1 MALLVFNINNQHY
14 RAEICYDLSRDYW
27 DRGIMTKA
35 LRKVIEFCFKKI
47 AVPRIEAITLKE
59 NSASIAT
66 LKKTGFSW
74 EGRGR

>member
-1 MALLVFNINNQHY
+1 
-14 RAEICYDLSRDYW
+14 
-27 DRGIMTKA
+27 MTKA

-47 AVPRIEAITLKE
+47 AVHRIEAITLKG

-74 EGRGR
+74 EGSMKKYRYFNGRFHDIEMFVITSENESP